1 MSPRHFLVDLVEGG
15 IVEVGSRARV
25 VSLEA
30 VEFEAVRDAL
40 TGDEYFDD
48 GTVTEW
54 ALEHAPSL
62 EVALDVVERLRSVAG
77 VDVEGLGRAVD
88 AARPFPV
95 ESRVLERV
103 REAAAD
109 ELRRALV
116 MLECIGS
123 GDFDSEQAR
132 GWLVVLEAA
141 PSGLHSALVEAGD
154 ALDVEVLVRSQLLEE
169 HGNSLEEWAKGAGY
183 RWDRVRS
190 TWVDDEHDDV
200 VDDLEIEF
208 ERAVSKWVDYNLGRG
223 RFAPRA
229 ARVEGVRS

>member
-103 REAAAD
+103 REAAAN
-109 ELRRALV
+109 ELRRALLI
-116 MLECIGS
+116 LECIGS
-123 GDFDSEQAR
+123 GEFDSTQA
-132 GWLVVLEAA
+132 LEWVHALEVNG
-141 PSGLHSALVEAGD
+141 SGLHGALVEA
-154 ALDVEVLVRSQLLEE
+154 AVELDVEASERAAMLEGYGTLEAWALDSGYSRRGYALSWFDEYGDEVDIEAMFEAALESRVDHVL
-169 HGNSLEEWAKGAGY
+169 G
-183 RWDRVRS
+183 RVR
-190 TWVDDEHDDV
+190 
-200 VDDLEIEF
+200 L
-208 ERAVSKWVDYNLGRG
+208 
-223 RFAPRA
+223 A